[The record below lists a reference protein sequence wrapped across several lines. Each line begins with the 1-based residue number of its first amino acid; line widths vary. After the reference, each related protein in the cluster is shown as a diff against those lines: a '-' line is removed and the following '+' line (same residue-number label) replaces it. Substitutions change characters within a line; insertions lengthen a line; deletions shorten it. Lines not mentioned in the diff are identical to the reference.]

1 MKNVCSSSQLGVGK
15 GLLPKLKK
23 AQLFSDSLYGLRSY
37 QKEGLGQ
44 ISKILTNY
52 VTPLYTLTLHTNVM
66 FWNEPPCSRCLNG
79 FLFLAHGL
87 GAFNK
92 VLPIAQLSKG
102 NSLIKL
108 MVILVIRLRTGLLR
122 LAVVDK
128 NILCGN
134 GR

>member
-1 MKNVCSSSQLGVGK
+1 MYAQVHNWECVG

-44 ISKILTNY
+44 NSKILTNY
-52 VTPLYTLTLHTNVM
+52 VTHLYTLTLHKNIM
-66 FWNEPPCSRCLNG
+66 FWNEPPKFVPCIRMD
-79 FLFLAHGL
+79 AL

-108 MVILVIRLRTGLLR
+108 MVILDDSTQGLSITTGCR
-122 LAVVDK
+122 
-128 NILCGN
+128 
-134 GR
+134 